1 MLNELDVRHLQSLG
15 DDEAAQHARRLIERL
30 SVQLKFEKARNT
42 ALSIEVARL
51 KQWRF
56 GKSSESM
63 DAHQG
68 ELFDAKTLVALKE
81 ESQAEDRAQD
91 EARSP
96 KAPKRQAKRQ
106 ALPSQPVS
114 CQG

>member
-1 MLNELDVRHLQSLG
+1 MALG
-15 DDEAAQHARRLIERL
+15 HDDA
-30 SVQLKFEKARNT
+30 VQLKFERARNT

-51 KQWRF
+51 KDWRF

-68 ELFDAKTLVALKE
+68 EFFDAKTLVALKE

-91 EARSP
+91 EARSS
-96 KAPKRQAKRQ
+96 KTTKRQAKRQ
-106 ALPSQPVS
+106 ALPSQLERIEHHYEIEPAQ
-114 CQG
+114 CDQGQFLQSL